1 MNEMKKY
8 LPYIR
13 KALQDA
19 PNKVDP
25 PTDGALRHKGLD
37 TSKIHAMGLNESF
50 FPPSPK
56 AIKRCAIT

>member
-37 TSKIHAMGLNESF
+37 TSKIPKITMSILT
-50 FPPSPK
+50 PS
-56 AIKRCAIT
+56 